1 MIAQDLT
8 VVPAILAQAET
19 LHKDGECVK
28 AGNN

>member
-19 LHKDGECVK
+19 LHKDGECV
-28 AGNN
+28 

>member
-19 LHKDGECVK
+19 LHKDGEWCK
-28 AGNN
+28 GRK